1 MTVKLEF
8 NISQNVLEV
17 PMLLYFN
24 LPGTLGAKLDFN
36 LFFLWSFFLDEDNTE
51 EVVWGDWVGFVAAA
65 VAKQPNPDDPEALD
79 LLKLE
84 LGDFELEH
92 RWYWLVAND
101 PYAESDI
108 YWKKNSNFSNIYGHL
123 RLMSFFYEKFKRKK
137 LHQKITFT

>member
-1 MTVKLEF
+1 MLEF
-8 NISQNVLEV
+8 NIYQSYLEV
-17 PMLLYFN
+17 PILLYFN
-24 LPGTLGAKLDFN
+24 LPGALGAKLDFN
-36 LFFLWSFFLDEDNTE
+36 LLFLWSFFLDEDNTE
-51 EVVWGDWVGFVAAA
+51 EVVWGDWVGFVGAA

-108 YWKKNSNFSNIYGHL
+108 YWKKNQI
-123 RLMSFFYEKFKRKK
+123 
-137 LHQKITFT
+137 

>member
-1 MTVKLEF
+1 MTVMLEF
-8 NISQNVLEV
+8 NITQNNLEV

-51 EVVWGDWVGFVAAA
+51 EVVWGDWVGLVAAA

-108 YWKKNSNFSNIYGHL
+108 YWKKKSNFSSIYRHL
-123 RLMSFFYEKFKRKK
+123 GLMSFFYEKFKRQK
-137 LHQKITFT
+137 LH